1 MTKHLFH
8 AALIAAATM
17 TSPMA
22 QAAAIPTYA
31 PHLASADVL
40 INRPNVAAEIH
51 LVGLRP
57 PSVASLIRLNMRI
70 WGCVGWQWG
79 RLETIKKYGIDIG
92 ARCPR

>member
-1 MTKHLFH
+1 MTTLFKATLFAVATLTAPVAH
-8 AALIAAATM
+8 AAA
-17 TSPMA
+17 PMGFG
-22 QAAAIPTYA
+22 PSTV
-31 PHLASADVL
+31 DVL
-40 INRPNVAAEIH
+40 INRPSANAEIIS
-51 LVGLRP
+51 VGM